1 MIYDD
6 PMGEENREDL
16 LRFLENKK
24 VVKRCS

>member
-6 PMGEENREDL
+6 PMGEQNREDL

-24 VVKRCS
+24 VVKGCS